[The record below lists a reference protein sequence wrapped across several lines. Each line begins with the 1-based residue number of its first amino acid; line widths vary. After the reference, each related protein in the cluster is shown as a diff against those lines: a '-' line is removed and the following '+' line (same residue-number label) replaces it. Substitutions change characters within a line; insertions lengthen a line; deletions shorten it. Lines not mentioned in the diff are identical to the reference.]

1 MANKKTYNED
11 FKEKVI
17 NEVKECG
24 NITKVADAYELPSST
39 IYDRMK
45 CKQDLKPLNKENE
58 LTKEHNKLNI
68 IAEIELKKGML
79 NSNIISNYN
88 KQIF

>member
-24 NITKVADAYELPSST
+24 NVTKV
-39 IYDRMK
+39 I
-45 CKQDLKPLNKENE
+45 
-58 LTKEHNKLNI
+58 
-68 IAEIELKKGML
+68 
-79 NSNIISNYN
+79 
-88 KQIF
+88 

>member
-24 NITKVADAYELPSST
+24 NVTKVADAYELPSST

-45 CKQDLKPLNKENE
+45 CK
-58 LTKEHNKLNI
+58 
-68 IAEIELKKGML
+68 
-79 NSNIISNYN
+79 
-88 KQIF
+88 